1 MAQAEIRDWIGSL
14 IGPGKSFRSP
24 RQLSVASGLSH
35 NTVSNILQTGRGD
48 PESLGKIADT
58 VGRPRVEVFYMA
70 GWLGTEDLH
79 QSITEVTADWVNL
92 FFALPEDARLALI
105 ESGKQLLRLLEDR
118 AQSSE
123 GGPTQVHPPES
134 K

>member
-35 NTVSNILQTGRGD
+35 NTVSNIWQTGRGD

-58 VGRPRVEVFYMA
+58 VGRPRVEVFYLA
-70 GWLGTEDLH
+70 GWLGPRDLDKPT
-79 QSITEVTADWVNL
+79 SGATDDWINL
-92 FFALPEDARLALI
+92 FFALPEDARLAVL

-118 AQSSE
+118 ARSSQLNQ
-123 GGPTQVHPPES
+123 GQHQDH
-134 K
+134 